1 MRILTL
7 ILGLFLIN
15 TALIA
20 QDDDYLLISLDTITG
35 ECGYVDTA
43 GEYVIPT
50 RKYPICL
57 TDTFRTFAVVYK
69 ANRGFV
75 GIDRQEEVLFQLMQ
89 HGREP
94 DFPREGVFRIVV
106 KDKIGFANLDGEI
119 VVPAVY
125 DMVLPFNEGVAAYC
139 ENCGTDRSG
148 LSAQWSN
155 GKWGFINKT
164 GEVIIKAQFESV
176 KGGFKGDKAKVRLDN
191 KWIEI
196 DKNGQLI
203 SNN

>member
-1 MRILTL
+1 MRISIIIFSFL
-7 ILGLFLIN
+7 LIN
-15 TALIA
+15 VALIA

-35 ECGYVDTA
+35 ECGYVDTN

-75 GIDRQEEVLFQLMQ
+75 GINRQEEVLFQLMQ

-94 DFPREGVFRIVV
+94 DFPREGLFRIVV
-106 KDKIGFANLDGEI
+106 EDKIGFSNLDGEI
-119 VVPAVY
+119 VVPPVY

-148 LSAQWSN
+148 MSAQWSN
-155 GKWGFINKT
+155 GTWGFIDKT
-164 GEVIIKAQFESV
+164 GEVIIKAQYESV
-176 KGGFKGDKAKVRLDN
+176 RGGFKGDKAKVKLN
-191 KWIEI
+191 GKWIKI
-196 DKNGQLI
+196 DKNGQLVD
-203 SNN
+203 